1 MDTQSVDTRSKIVTA
16 GQVPA
21 AATLVTGYFDVL
33 RVEHVRALQQVRD
46 RTGDHP
52 VVVAVLPREGELLSQ
67 HARAE
72 MVAALRMVDYV
83 LIANREDLDGILE
96 GFRPAEF
103 VRLEEAGLRH
113 MHCLIE
119 HVQRGQIR

>member
-1 MDTQSVDTRSKIVTA
+1 MDKQSVDTRRKIVAA
-16 GQVPA
+16 GQVPP

-46 RTGDHP
+46 RTGDRP
-52 VVVAVLPREGELLSQ
+52 LVVALLPRQRELFHQ
-67 HARAE
+67 RARAE

-83 LIANREDLDGILE
+83 LIANREGLDGILE
-96 GFRPAEF
+96 GLRPAEF
-103 VRLEEAGLRH
+103 MRLEEAGLRH